1 MNDVHSTHA
10 VVHLGISAP
19 DSHTL
24 PVLVELDD
32 PEHPTISLSV
42 AKFARYLQRE
52 RLYSYEKIQ
61 KMVGS
66 VGKLRDFYVLVCRA
80 ESVPDGGFKSL
91 IEDFLFA
98 YDRGTELGWRPAS
111 NQEYIQT
118 RAAVIEYLKFVFDN
132 ANTTWPERELRF
144 IADCRASWQSAEHAE
159 KSLLFHT
166 QKRDHKKSKGRKRVA
181 KGLRHFKPF
190 PPHLVV
196 PLIENTKNVRD
207 KLLFSLM
214 AYGGR
219 RLSEMLQLFVSDVD
233 TRNDKLSVKL
243 RHPDISPM
251 AWMNQAGK
259 QVKGTR
265 SEYLKTIFGALPRT
279 DHGAKPSA
287 VGWKGVKFD
296 DEATMTSD
304 VYFIRDV
311 EQYLLHLH
319 RQYLYDVRASVPRL
333 QHPYYFVSADG
344 NPLKIQ
350 AVEKQFKLACRRLE
364 KRYGISLEGYTAHSL
379 RHYYGFYCADV
390 LKADLLMI
398 QKWIG
403 HMQPSS
409 TAIYAH
415 ISPETAHAVLA
426 RAEKRA
432 KVEGRIALPTA
443 EREAIAREF
452 AEHGIDPL
460 PEAWRLGSTIH
471 GVLDTT
477 KLRRPTR

>member
-1 MNDVHSTHA
+1 M
-10 VVHLGISAP
+10 
-19 DSHTL
+19 

-32 PEHPTISLSV
+32 PEHPTISFSV

-52 RLYSYEKIQ
+52 GLSSYEKIQ

-66 VGKLRDFYVLVCRA
+66 VGKLRDFYVLVRRA
-80 ESVPDGGFKSL
+80 EMVPAGGFKSL

-111 NQEYIQT
+111 NQEYLST
-118 RAAVIEYLKFVFDN
+118 RAAVIEYLKFVYDN
-132 ANTTWPERELRF
+132 SATTWPERELRF

-166 QKRDHKKSKGRKRVA
+166 KKRDRKKSNGRKRNY

-207 KLLFSLM
+207 KLLFTLM

-219 RLSEMLQLFVSDVD
+219 RLSEMLHMFVSDIE

-243 RHPDISPM
+243 RHPDRSPM
-251 AWMNQAGK
+251 VWMNLAGK
-259 QVKGTR
+259 RVKGTR
-265 SEYLKTIFGALPRT
+265 GEYLKTIFGVLPRT
-279 DHGAKPSA
+279 EHGAKPSA

-296 DEATMTSD
+296 DEATMVSD
-304 VYFIRDV
+304 LYFIREV
-311 EQYLLHLH
+311 ERYLLHLH

-344 NPLKIQ
+344 SPLKIQ
-350 AVEKQFKLACRRLE
+350 AVEKQFELACRRLE
-364 KRYGISLEGYTAHSL
+364 KKYGISLEGYSPHSL

-390 LKADLLMI
+390 LKENLLMI
-398 QKWIG
+398 QKWMG

-415 ISPETAHAVLA
+415 ISPETAHAELVH
-426 RAEKRA
+426 AEMRA
-432 KVEGRIALPTA
+432 KVEERIYLPPA
-443 EREAIAREF
+443 EREAVARKF
-452 AEHGIDPL
+452 AEHGIDPI

-471 GVLDTT
+471 GVLDIT
-477 KLRRPTR
+477 KMRRPIR

>member
-1 MNDVHSTHA
+1 MNDVRSTHA

-32 PEHPTISLSV
+32 PEYPTISLSV

-52 RLYSYEKIQ
+52 GLYSYEKIQ

-66 VGKLRDFYVLVCRA
+66 VGKLRDFYILVRRA
-80 ESVPDGGFKSL
+80 ESVADGGFKSL

-111 NQEYIQT
+111 NQGYLQA

-132 ANTTWPERELRF
+132 TNVTWPERELKF

-166 QKRDHKKSKGRKRVA
+166 KKRDRKKSKGRKRVI
-181 KGLRHFKPF
+181 KGLRQFKPF
-190 PPHLVV
+190 PPHLVA

-207 KLLFSLM
+207 KLLFGFM

-219 RLSEMLQLFVSDVD
+219 RLSEMLHIFVSDVD
-233 TRNDKLSVKL
+233 TKDDKLRVRL
-243 RHPDISPM
+243 RHPDRSLM
-251 AWMNQAGK
+251 AWINQAGK
-259 QVKGTR
+259 QMKGTR
-265 SEYLKTIFGALPRT
+265 REYLKTMFDILPRT
-279 DHGAKPSA
+279 EHGAKPSA
-287 VGWKGVKFD
+287 VGWKGLKFD

-311 EQYLLHLH
+311 EPYLLQLH

-333 QHPYYFVSADG
+333 RNPYYFVSTDG
-344 NPLKIQ
+344 NPFKIK

-364 KRYGISLEGYTAHSL
+364 KMHGISLEGYSPHSL

-390 LKADLLMI
+390 LKENLLMI
-398 QKWIG
+398 QKWMG

-426 RAEKRA
+426 RAERRA
-432 KVEGRIALPTA
+432 KVEGRVTLPNS
-443 EREAIAREF
+443 EREAIAKEF
-452 AEHGIDPL
+452 AEQGIDPL